1 MTDQEKMS
9 YALGMNVC
17 GNLRELPLKI
27 DFEAFRKGFDAALAD
42 KPELAPEEYAKAMRE
57 FQAAVQR
64 AGQESLAHAAKKNQ
78 EAGKAF
84 LAENGKK
91 SGVATTASGLQ
102 YEVLQEGSG
111 RQPAKTDKV
120 RVHYT
125 GKLLDGKV
133 FDSSVSRGTPA
144 EFGLNQVIPGWTE
157 GVALMKEGA
166 KYRFFIPDNL
176 AYGERGAG
184 GAIPPGATLIFEV
197 ELLKVL

>member
-1 MTDQEKMS
+1 MTEEEKMS

-17 GNLRELPLKI
+17 GNLRELPIKI
-27 DFEAFRKGFDAALAD
+27 NFDLFRQGFDAALAD
-42 KPELAPEEYAKAMRE
+42 KPELEQADYAKAMRE

-64 AGQESLAHAAKKNQ
+64 AGQESLSRAARANQ

-91 SGVATTASGLQ
+91 SGVVTTASGLQ
-102 YEVLQEGSG
+102 YEILQAGSG

-133 FDSSVSRGTPA
+133 FDSSVARGEPA